1 MADLVIRKKD
11 IENLGRKTMKEV
23 YKFLH
28 DDYILTTFE
37 EMKVEQKKLK
47 EYLVNSYLRM
57 IYKFDVNNYNK
68 ELAYESK
75 YDNYLK
81 ELVAKIE
88 DESKHDNYLKELV
101 AKIEDESLDISLIY
115 DVLKCIELEFEIDE
129 DLFVKNKAFIYFYS
143 IYYFYDYYLKE

>member
-1 MADLVIRKKD
+1 MTDLVIRKKD

-23 YKFLH
+23 YEFLN

-88 DESKHDNYLKELV
+88 DES
-101 AKIEDESLDISLIY
+101 LDIKIIY
-115 DVLKCIELEFEIDE
+115 HVLDSIKLEFEIHE
-129 DLFVKNKAFIYFYS
+129 DLFVKKKAFIYFYS

>member
-23 YKFLH
+23 YEFLN
-28 DDYILTTFE
+28 DDYILKTFE

-57 IYKFDVNNYNK
+57 IYKVDEINYGEINSDEEIIDKYTK
-68 ELAYESK
+68 ELEDESK
-75 YDNYLK
+75 YDKYLK
-81 ELVAKIE
+81 ELVAKI
-88 DESKHDNYLKELV
+88 K
-101 AKIEDESLDISLIY
+101 DESLDIKIIY
-115 DVLKCIELEFEIDE
+115 HVLDRIKLEFEIHE
-129 DLFVKNKAFIYFYS
+129 DLFDKKKAFIYFYS